1 MSNQIT
7 TLGQLLDGAGTQW
20 RAFDIGRH
28 ITKLDKK
35 QFLAFEQTQ
44 IPYPYPLAG
53 HAWLA
58 IQFWD
63 SKASKEPYV
72 WFLKFP
78 LDEQSKLVSASR
90 DHFADMIIQALGT
103 EITGEKADGK
113 LDNNPYVFT
122 PNANKLAAFNAQ
134 VKVLLKQPAS
144 RYYEHA
150 QLYFSGKI
158 GFDNWQALAVQG
170 IADFALRLNND
181 NNLANL
187 QNAWN
192 QLPPEV
198 LQPLSAMLEHV
209 QIPPSMS
216 EVLLD
221 YINKAIQNN
230 DTSATVYALRALSK
244 GHAQGLC
251 EHAVDLVLSSS
262 IAHHSDI
269 LLTIAGRCFKQLESP
284 ERLYVFMDNCAKHS
298 EIDELFPSIFADLVA
313 IPTIRPH
320 LLALLRNQER
330 SDELARAIGRL
341 FS

>member
-1 MSNQIT
+1 MSEHIA

-28 ITKLDKK
+28 ITKLDKQ
-35 QFLAFEQTQ
+35 QFLAVEQAQ
-44 IPYPYPLAG
+44 VPYPYPLAG

-90 DHFADMIIQALGT
+90 DHFADMVIQALGT
-103 EITGEKADGK
+103 EITGEQADGK

-144 RYYEHA
+144 QYYEHA
-150 QLYFSGKI
+150 QLYFSGQI
-158 GFDNWQALAVQG
+158 GFDNWQSMALQG
-170 IADFALRLNND
+170 IADFAYRLNSAD
-181 NNLANL
+181 NLKHLHAAWPNL
-187 QNAWN
+187 
-192 QLPPEV
+192 PVEV
-198 LQPLSAMLEHV
+198 LQPLSAMLEHIE
-209 QIPPSMS
+209 IPPTLS
-216 EVLLD
+216 ELMLS
-221 YINKAIQNN
+221 YGQTALKNN
-230 DTSATVYALRALSK
+230 DVVTASAALRAISSGQATGLS
-244 GHAQGLC
+244 AQL
-251 EHAVDLVLSSS
+251 VDCALESTLGQD
-262 IAHHSDI
+262 SDI
-269 LLTIAGRCFKQLESP
+269 LLTIAGRCFKQLEEP
-284 ERLYVFMDNCAKHS
+284 QRLHVFMDNCAHHEK
-298 EIDELFPSIFADLVA
+298 ITELFPSIFADLVA

-320 LLALLRNQER
+320 LLALLRKENR
-330 SDELARAIGRL
+330 SETLARAIGRL